1 MSEHVSGPASD
12 ILKIGRF
19 QLENLLSAGVK
30 FLFID
35 LRNETERLAGGHALF
50 TKAMPMTF
58 IELKLN
64 LAQNHVPLDAPILL
78 LDQNG
83 LNSEHIAQE
92 LEALSF
98 KNVYVIRGGAVQI
111 LSESI

>member
-1 MSEHVSGPASD
+1 MPE
-12 ILKIGRF
+12 IGRF

-35 LRNETERLAGGHALF
+35 LRNETERSAGAHALF
-50 TKAMPMTF
+50 SKAMPMAF
-58 IELKLN
+58 DELKLN
-64 LAQNHVPLDAPILL
+64 LTQNQVPFDAPILL

-83 LNSEHIAQE
+83 LTSDRIAQE
-92 LEALSF
+92 LETLSF
-98 KNVYVIRGGAVQI
+98 KNVYVIRGGATQI